1 MSLVK
6 QPQLQRIVISFKQ
19 SRKIYERR
27 MFMEDTIVA
36 ISTANGVG
44 AISII
49 RLSGPTALDVAS
61 SIFKGKDLKKVASHT
76 INHGYI
82 VDKNGS
88 IIDEVLVSVMLAP
101 KTYTTEDIVEIN
113 THGGIA
119 STNKVLEL
127 CLVNGARLAQPG
139 EFTKRAFL
147 NGRIDLTEAE
157 AIEDVINSSTDKSLK
172 LSMNQLTGSLKNLIT
187 EIRKDI
193 MSLIANIEVN
203 IDYPEY
209 EDAEDITLQKL
220 KEKLLP
226 IKTKLEELLKNSN
239 DAKIIKNGI
248 NICMIGRPN
257 VGKSSLL
264 NAFLEEDKAI
274 VTDIAGTTRDIVEGE
289 TIINGIKINFLDTA
303 GIRETANVVE
313 KIGVDKSKKII
324 NTADLIILVL
334 NNNEKLTPDDLELL
348 DLVKDKNYIIFI
360 NKNDL
365 PAKIDLLASKYTN
378 VVYGNTLTTAGIKE
392 LKEMITT
399 LFNLEKISTNDAT
412 YITNARHKALIEV
425 ALNYLNS
432 ALENIDNSYSVD
444 MLEIDIRACWD
455 TLGEIIGATYKDEL
469 LDELFSNFCLGK

>member
-1 MSLVK
+1 
-6 QPQLQRIVISFKQ
+6 
-19 SRKIYERR
+19 
-27 MFMEDTIVA
+27 MEDTIVA
-36 ISTANGVG
+36 ISTACGVG

-49 RLSGPTALDVAS
+49 RLSGSKALEVAS
-61 SIFKGKDLKKVASHT
+61 KIFKGKDLKKVASHT

-82 VDKNGS
+82 IDKNRN

-101 KTYTTEDIVEIN
+101 KTYTMEDIVEIN

-157 AIEDVINSSTDKSLK
+157 AIEDVINSSTDKSLI

-187 EIRKDI
+187 ETRKDI
-193 MSLIANIEVN
+193 MGLIANIEVN

-209 EDAEDITLQKL
+209 EDAEDITLKRL

-226 IKTKLEELLKNSN
+226 IKSKLEELLKNSN
-239 DAKIIKNGI
+239 DAKIIKDGI

-348 DLVKDKNYIIFI
+348 DLIKDKNYIIFV

-365 PAKIDLLASKYTN
+365 PANIDLPIEKYTN

-399 LFNLEKISTNDAT
+399 IFNLEKINTNDPT

-432 ALENIDNSYSVD
+432 ALENIDNGYSVD

>member
-1 MSLVK
+1 
-6 QPQLQRIVISFKQ
+6 
-19 SRKIYERR
+19 
-27 MFMEDTIVA
+27 MEDTIVA
-36 ISTANGVG
+36 ISTASGVG
-44 AISII
+44 AISIV
-49 RLSGPTALDVAS
+49 RLSGQNALDIAS

-82 VDKNGS
+82 IDKNGS

-157 AIEDVINSSTDKSLK
+157 AIEDVINSSTDKSLR
-172 LSMNQLTGSLKNLIT
+172 LSINQLTGSLKNLIT

-193 MSLIANIEVN
+193 MSLVANIEVN

-226 IKTKLEELLKNSN
+226 IKTKLEELLKNSH

-303 GIRETANVVE
+303 GIRKTANVVE

-334 NNNEKLTPDDLELL
+334 NNNEKLTPDDFELL
-348 DLVKDKNYIIFI
+348 DLVKNKNYIIFV

-365 PAKIDLLASKYTN
+365 PSKIDLEISKYN
-378 VVYGNTLTTAGIKE
+378 NIVYGNTLTTTGIKE

-412 YITNARHKALIEV
+412 YITNARHKALIEI

-432 ALENIDNSYSVD
+432 ALENIANGYSVD

>member
-1 MSLVK
+1 
-6 QPQLQRIVISFKQ
+6 
-19 SRKIYERR
+19 
-27 MFMEDTIVA
+27 MEDTIVA
-36 ISTANGVG
+36 ISTASGVG

-49 RLSGPTALDVAS
+49 RLSGSKALDVAS
-61 SIFKGKDLKKVASHT
+61 KIFKGKDLKKVASHT

-82 VDKNGS
+82 IDKNRN

-101 KTYTTEDIVEIN
+101 KTYTMEDIVEIN

-157 AIEDVINSSTDKSLK
+157 AIEDVINSSTDKSLIS
-172 LSMNQLTGSLKNLIT
+172 SMNQLTGSLKNLIT
-187 EIRKDI
+187 ETRKDI
-193 MSLIANIEVN
+193 MGLIANIEVN

-209 EDAEDITLQKL
+209 EDAEDITLKRL

-226 IKTKLEELLKNSN
+226 IKSKLEELLKNSN
-239 DAKIIKNGI
+239 DAKIIKDGI

-264 NAFLEEDKAI
+264 NTFLEEDKAI

-334 NNNEKLTPDDLELL
+334 NNNEKLTPDDLDLL
-348 DLVKDKNYIIFI
+348 DLIKDKNYIIFV

-365 PAKIDLLASKYTN
+365 PANIDLPIGKYAN

-399 LFNLEKISTNDAT
+399 IFNLEKINTNDPT

-432 ALENIDNSYSVD
+432 ALKNIDNGYSVD

>member
-1 MSLVK
+1 
-6 QPQLQRIVISFKQ
+6 
-19 SRKIYERR
+19 
-27 MFMEDTIVA
+27 MEDTIVA
-36 ISTANGVG
+36 ISTACGVG

-49 RLSGPTALDVAS
+49 RLSGSKALDVAS
-61 SIFKGKDLKKVASHT
+61 KIFKGKDLKKVASHT

-82 VDKNGS
+82 IDKNRN

-101 KTYTTEDIVEIN
+101 KTYTMEDIVEIN

-157 AIEDVINSSTDKSLK
+157 AIEDVINSSTDKSLI

-187 EIRKDI
+187 ETRKDI
-193 MSLIANIEVN
+193 MGLIANIEVN

-209 EDAEDITLQKL
+209 EDAEDITLKRL

-226 IKTKLEELLKNSN
+226 IKSKLEELLKNSN
-239 DAKIIKNGI
+239 DAKIIKDGI

-348 DLVKDKNYIIFI
+348 DLIKDKNYIIFV

-365 PAKIDLLASKYTN
+365 PANIDLPIGKYTN

-399 LFNLEKISTNDAT
+399 IFNLEKINTNDPT

-432 ALENIDNSYSVD
+432 ALENIDNGYSVD

>member
-1 MSLVK
+1 
-6 QPQLQRIVISFKQ
+6 
-19 SRKIYERR
+19 
-27 MFMEDTIVA
+27 MEDTIVA
-36 ISTANGVG
+36 ISTACGVG

-49 RLSGPTALDVAS
+49 RLSGSKALEVAS
-61 SIFKGKDLKKVASHT
+61 KIFKGKDLKKVASHT

-82 VDKNGS
+82 IDKNRN

-101 KTYTTEDIVEIN
+101 KTYTMEDIVEIN

-157 AIEDVINSSTDKSLK
+157 AIEDVINSSTDKSLI

-187 EIRKDI
+187 ETRKDI
-193 MSLIANIEVN
+193 MGLIANIEVN

-209 EDAEDITLQKL
+209 EDAEDITLKRL

-226 IKTKLEELLKNSN
+226 IKSKLEELLKNSN
-239 DAKIIKNGI
+239 DAKIIKDGI

-264 NAFLEEDKAI
+264 NTFLEEDKAI

-334 NNNEKLTPDDLELL
+334 NNNEKLTPDDLDLL
-348 DLVKDKNYIIFI
+348 DLIKDKNYIIFV

-365 PAKIDLLASKYTN
+365 PANIDLPIGKYTN

-399 LFNLEKISTNDAT
+399 IFNLEKINTNDPT

-432 ALENIDNSYSVD
+432 ALKNIDNAYSVD

>member
-1 MSLVK
+1 
-6 QPQLQRIVISFKQ
+6 
-19 SRKIYERR
+19 
-27 MFMEDTIVA
+27 MEDTIVA
-36 ISTANGVG
+36 ISTASGVG

-49 RLSGPTALDVAS
+49 RLSGSKALEVAS
-61 SIFKGKDLKKVASHT
+61 KIFKGKDLKKVASHT

-82 VDKNGS
+82 IDKNRN

-101 KTYTTEDIVEIN
+101 KTYTMEDIVEIN

-157 AIEDVINSSTDKSLK
+157 AIEDVINSSTDKSLI

-187 EIRKDI
+187 ETRKDI
-193 MSLIANIEVN
+193 MGLIANIEVN

-209 EDAEDITLQKL
+209 EDAEDITLKRL

-226 IKTKLEELLKNSN
+226 IKSKLEELLKNSN
-239 DAKIIKNGI
+239 DAKIIKDGI

-264 NAFLEEDKAI
+264 NTFLEEDKAI

-303 GIRETANVVE
+303 GIRKTANVVE

-348 DLVKDKNYIIFI
+348 DLIKDKNYIIFV

-365 PAKIDLLASKYTN
+365 PANIDLPIGKYTN

-399 LFNLEKISTNDAT
+399 IFNLEKINTNDPT

-432 ALENIDNSYSVD
+432 ALENIDNGYSVD

>member
-1 MSLVK
+1 
-6 QPQLQRIVISFKQ
+6 
-19 SRKIYERR
+19 
-27 MFMEDTIVA
+27 MEDTIVA
-36 ISTANGVG
+36 ISTACGVG

-49 RLSGPTALDVAS
+49 RLSGSKALEVAS
-61 SIFKGKDLKKVASHT
+61 KIFKGKDLKKVASHT

-82 VDKNGS
+82 IDKNRN

-101 KTYTTEDIVEIN
+101 KTYTMEDIVEIN

-157 AIEDVINSSTDKSLK
+157 AIEDVINSSTDKSLI

-187 EIRKDI
+187 ETRKDI
-193 MSLIANIEVN
+193 MGLIANIEVN

-209 EDAEDITLQKL
+209 EDAEDITLKRL

-226 IKTKLEELLKNSN
+226 IKSKLEELLKNSN
-239 DAKIIKNGI
+239 DAKIIKDGI

-348 DLVKDKNYIIFI
+348 DLVKDKNYIIFV

-365 PAKIDLLASKYTN
+365 PANIDLPIGKYTN

-399 LFNLEKISTNDAT
+399 IFNLEKINTNDLT

-432 ALENIDNSYSVD
+432 ALKNIDNGYSVD

>member
-1 MSLVK
+1 
-6 QPQLQRIVISFKQ
+6 
-19 SRKIYERR
+19 
-27 MFMEDTIVA
+27 MEDTIVA
-36 ISTANGVG
+36 ISTASGVG

-49 RLSGPTALDVAS
+49 RLSGPNTLEVAS

-82 VDKNGS
+82 IDKNGS

-157 AIEDVINSSTDKSLK
+157 AIEDVITSSTDKSLR

-226 IKTKLEELLKNSN
+226 IKSKLEELLKNSN
-239 DAKIIKNGI
+239 DAKIIKDGI

-303 GIRETANVVE
+303 GIRKTANVVE

-324 NTADLIILVL
+324 NMADLIILVL

-348 DLVKDKNYIIFI
+348 ELVKNKNYIIFI

-365 PAKIDLLASKYTN
+365 PANIDLPDKKYAN
-378 VVYGNTLTTAGIKE
+378 VVYGNTLTTTGIKE

>member
-1 MSLVK
+1 
-6 QPQLQRIVISFKQ
+6 
-19 SRKIYERR
+19 
-27 MFMEDTIVA
+27 MEDTIVA
-36 ISTANGVG
+36 ISTASGVG

-49 RLSGPTALDVAS
+49 RLSGPTALEIAS

-82 VDKNGS
+82 VDKNGT

-127 CLVNGARLAQPG
+127 CLVNGARLAEPG

-157 AIEDVINSSTDKSLK
+157 AIEDVINSSTDKSLR

-226 IKTKLEELLKNSN
+226 IKNKLEELLKNSN

-348 DLVKDKNYIIFI
+348 DLVKDKNYIIFV

-365 PAKIDLLASKYTN
+365 LANIDLPVEKYTN
-378 VVYGNTLTTAGIKE
+378 VVYGNTLTTTGIKE

-412 YITNARHKALIEV
+412 YITNARHKALIEI

>member
-1 MSLVK
+1 
-6 QPQLQRIVISFKQ
+6 
-19 SRKIYERR
+19 
-27 MFMEDTIVA
+27 MEDTIVA
-36 ISTANGVG
+36 ISTASGVG

-49 RLSGPTALDVAS
+49 RLSGSKALEVAS
-61 SIFKGKDLKKVASHT
+61 RIFKGKDLKKVASHT

-82 VDKNGS
+82 IDKNRN

-101 KTYTTEDIVEIN
+101 KTYTMEDIVEIN

-157 AIEDVINSSTDKSLK
+157 AIEDVINSSTDKSLI

-187 EIRKDI
+187 ETRKDI
-193 MSLIANIEVN
+193 MGLIANIEVN

-209 EDAEDITLQKL
+209 EDAEDITLKRL

-226 IKTKLEELLKNSN
+226 IKSKLEELLKNSN
-239 DAKIIKNGI
+239 DAKIIKDGI

-264 NAFLEEDKAI
+264 NTFLEEDKAI

-348 DLVKDKNYIIFI
+348 DLVKDKNYIIFV

-365 PAKIDLLASKYTN
+365 PANIDLPIGKYTN

-399 LFNLEKISTNDAT
+399 IFNLEKINTNDPT
-412 YITNARHKALIEV
+412 YITNARHKALIEI

-432 ALENIDNSYSVD
+432 ALENIDNGYSVD

>member
-1 MSLVK
+1 
-6 QPQLQRIVISFKQ
+6 
-19 SRKIYERR
+19 
-27 MFMEDTIVA
+27 MEDTIVA
-36 ISTANGVG
+36 ISTASGVG

-49 RLSGPTALDVAS
+49 RLSGSKALEVAS
-61 SIFKGKDLKKVASHT
+61 KIFKGKDLKKVASHT

-82 VDKNGS
+82 IDKNRN

-101 KTYTTEDIVEIN
+101 KTYTMEDIVEIN

-157 AIEDVINSSTDKSLK
+157 AIEDVINSSTDKSLI

-187 EIRKDI
+187 ETRKDI
-193 MSLIANIEVN
+193 MGLIANIEVN

-209 EDAEDITLQKL
+209 EDAEDITLKRL

-226 IKTKLEELLKNSN
+226 IKSKLEELLKKSN
-239 DAKIIKNGI
+239 DAKIIKDGI

-348 DLVKDKNYIIFI
+348 DLIKDKNYIIFV

-365 PAKIDLLASKYTN
+365 PANIDLPIGKYTN

-399 LFNLEKISTNDAT
+399 IFNLEKINTNDPT

-432 ALENIDNSYSVD
+432 ALKNIDSGYSVD

-455 TLGEIIGATYKDEL
+455 TLGEILGATYKDEL

>member
-1 MSLVK
+1 
-6 QPQLQRIVISFKQ
+6 
-19 SRKIYERR
+19 
-27 MFMEDTIVA
+27 MEDTIVA
-36 ISTANGVG
+36 ISTACGVG

-49 RLSGPTALDVAS
+49 RLSGSKALEVAS
-61 SIFKGKDLKKVASHT
+61 KIFKGKDLKKVASHT

-82 VDKNGS
+82 IDKNRN

-101 KTYTTEDIVEIN
+101 KTYTMEDIVEIN

-157 AIEDVINSSTDKSLK
+157 AIEDVINSSTDKSLI

-187 EIRKDI
+187 ETRKDI
-193 MSLIANIEVN
+193 MGLIANIEVN

-209 EDAEDITLQKL
+209 EDAEDITLKRL

-226 IKTKLEELLKNSN
+226 IKSKLEELLKNSN
-239 DAKIIKNGI
+239 DAKIIKDGI

-334 NNNEKLTPDDLELL
+334 NNNEKLTLDDLELL
-348 DLVKDKNYIIFI
+348 DLVKDKNYIIFV

-365 PAKIDLLASKYTN
+365 PTNIDLPIGKYTN

-399 LFNLEKISTNDAT
+399 IFNLEKINTNDPT

-432 ALENIDNSYSVD
+432 ALENIDNGYSVD

>member
-1 MSLVK
+1 
-6 QPQLQRIVISFKQ
+6 
-19 SRKIYERR
+19 
-27 MFMEDTIVA
+27 MEDTIVA
-36 ISTANGVG
+36 ISTASGVG
-44 AISII
+44 AISIV
-49 RLSGPTALDVAS
+49 RLSGQNALDIAS

-82 VDKNGS
+82 IDKNGS

-157 AIEDVINSSTDKSLK
+157 AIEDVINSSTDKSLR
-172 LSMNQLTGSLKNLIT
+172 LSINQLTGSLKNLIT

-193 MSLIANIEVN
+193 MSLVANIEVN

-226 IKTKLEELLKNSN
+226 IKTKLEELLKNSH

-303 GIRETANVVE
+303 GIRKTANVVE

-334 NNNEKLTPDDLELL
+334 NNNEKLTPDDFELL
-348 DLVKDKNYIIFI
+348 DLVKNKNYIIFV

-365 PAKIDLLASKYTN
+365 PPKIDLEISKYN
-378 VVYGNTLTTAGIKE
+378 NIVYGNTLTTTGIKE

-412 YITNARHKALIEV
+412 YITNARHKALIEI

-432 ALENIDNSYSVD
+432 ALENIANGYSVD

>member
-1 MSLVK
+1 MNN
-6 QPQLQRIVISFKQ
+6 
-19 SRKIYERR
+19 
-27 MFMEDTIVA
+27 TIVSL
-36 ISTANGVG
+36 ITAPINAAV
-44 AISII
+44 AVI
-49 RLSGPTALDVAS
+49 RLSGDNSLEIAQN
-61 SIFKGKDLKKVASHT
+61 IFSRKIEKPNYAYVGKL
-76 INHGYI
+76 IN
-82 VDKNGS
+82 NNE
-88 IIDEVLVSVMLAP
+88 IIDEVVLIYYKAPRSFTGEDVIEISVHGSML
-101 KTYTTEDIVEIN
+101 
-113 THGGIA
+113 IA
-119 STNKVLEL
+119 NEVISLIISK
-127 CLVNGARLAQPG
+127 GARLAQRG
-139 EFTKRAFL
+139 EFSSRAYY
-147 NGRIDLTEAE
+147 NNKIDLIQAE
-157 AIEDVINSSTDKSLK
+157 AIMSMVEATSIEAKKLALYSLEGDTSKLIKPLIDKLADI
-172 LSMNQLTGSLKNLIT
+172 LS
-187 EIRKDI
+187 
-193 MSLIANIEVN
+193 NIEVN

-209 EDAEDITLQKL
+209 EDAEDITLKRL

-226 IKTKLEELLKNSN
+226 IKSKLEELLKNSN
-239 DAKIIKNGI
+239 DAKIIKDGI

-348 DLVKDKNYIIFI
+348 DLIKDKNYIIFV

-365 PAKIDLLASKYTN
+365 PANIDLPIGKYTN

-399 LFNLEKISTNDAT
+399 IFNLEKINTNDPT

-432 ALENIDNSYSVD
+432 ALENIDNGYSVD

>member
-1 MSLVK
+1 
-6 QPQLQRIVISFKQ
+6 
-19 SRKIYERR
+19 
-27 MFMEDTIVA
+27 MEDTIVA
-36 ISTANGVG
+36 ISTASGIG

-49 RLSGPTALDVAS
+49 RLSGQNALDIVS
-61 SIFKGKDLKKVASHT
+61 KIFKGKDLKTVASHT

-88 IIDEVLVSVMLAP
+88 IVDEVLVSVMRTP
-101 KTYTTEDIVEIN
+101 KTYTMEDIVEIN

-157 AIEDVINSSTDKSLK
+157 AIEDVINSSTDKSLR
-172 LSMNQLTGSLKNLIT
+172 LSINQLTGSLKNLIT

-193 MSLIANIEVN
+193 MSLVANIEVN

-226 IKTKLEELLKNSN
+226 IKTKLEELLKNSH

-303 GIRETANVVE
+303 GIRKTANVVE

-334 NNNEKLTPDDLELL
+334 NNNEKLTPDDFELL
-348 DLVKDKNYIIFI
+348 DLVKNKNYIIFV

-365 PAKIDLLASKYTN
+365 PPKIDLEISKYN
-378 VVYGNTLTTAGIKE
+378 NIVYGNTLTTTGIKE

-412 YITNARHKALIEV
+412 YITNARHKALIEI

-432 ALENIDNSYSVD
+432 ALENIANGYSVD